1 MNADKETERLRA
13 EFADKQADIK
23 TRVKDRSKMLLD
35 EYKTAA
41 RNAETK
47 LQTRART

>member
-35 EYKTAA
+35 EYETAA